1 MPSSHQNR
9 CPCSWSGKS
18 TLSSRTLWFP
28 TASSSGSITRFMS
41 CSTTRFMSQDCAMR
55 PLWQNKNTYI
65 QKDGFIEKKCIL
77 IHIHAALVQ
86 KRFNIN
92 IWTYSKLVCW
102 SLKKICQISVQS
114 HFLIKYRII
123 HCITYF
129 YRQTSLQV
137 PFVYFQR
144 KKKNKSPLKSKK
156 FLSVYIPEI
165 KAIQLRKNLCAK
177 SL

>member
-18 TLSSRTLWFP
+18 TSSSRTLWFP

-41 CSTTRFMSQDCAMR
+41 CSWKYACTMR

-77 IHIHAALVQ
+77 IHIHASLVQ

-102 SLKKICQISVQS
+102 SLKKICQISLQS

-123 HCITYF
+123 HCIAYF
-129 YRQTSLQV
+129 YHQTSLQV
-137 PFVYFQR
+137 PFVYFQKR
-144 KKKNKSPLKSKK
+144 KKSPLKSKK
-156 FLSVYIPEI
+156 FLSVVIPEI